1 MCHRYHGNIGA
12 GNVKPRDLKIKTEI
26 RKIVSVWAR
35 SSQQGVFHDVVQS
48 SEISIWKAAG
58 GAEKQMHFPRCL
70 KNPFE
75 EG

>member
-1 MCHRYHGNIGA
+1 MCHRYHGNTGA

-35 SSQQGVFHDVVQS
+35 SSQQGVFHDVVRS
-48 SEISIWKAAG
+48 SEISIWEPAG
-58 GAEKQMHFPRCL
+58 SAEKQMHFPRCL
-70 KNPFE
+70 KNPLE

>member
-35 SSQQGVFHDVVQS
+35 KLPVKG
-48 SEISIWKAAG
+48 I
-58 GAEKQMHFPRCL
+58 PRCG
-70 KNPFE
+70 PV
-75 EG
+75 

>member
-1 MCHRYHGNIGA
+1 MCHRYHGNTGA

-35 SSQQGVFHDVVQS
+35 SSQQGVFHDVVRS
-48 SEISIWKAAG
+48 SEISIWKPAG
-58 GAEKQMHFPRCL
+58 SAEKQMHFPRCL
-70 KNPFE
+70 KNPLE